1 MDGRMDG
8 WMIVKQ
14 TYCLW
19 VVRFYVL
26 AALLVLRRAAI
37 LY

>member
-8 WMIVKQ
+8 WMIVRQ